1 MVMQKY
7 FVILLLGGLGL
18 GLASCG
24 PEKIQHH
31 TEITAVPFG
40 SLPDGRE
47 ATLYTL
53 NSPAGMMMAVTD
65 YGGIITSLTA
75 PDRDGILEDI
85 VLGYDNLNA
94 YLEETPYFGAI
105 IGRYGNRIAGGSFSL
120 DGETYELAVNNG
132 ENHLHGGLKG
142 FDKVLWDAEPFSDG
156 EDRGIVF
163 RYVSRDDEEGYPGN
177 LTVEVTYRLTSD
189 DRVVF
194 TYEATTDAATPVN
207 LTQHSYFNLAGPSSS
222 SILDHQLTLSADS
235 FTPID
240 VGLIPT
246 GEIRSVAGTAFD
258 FRTPVDIGARIDSGG
273 EQLDFGLGY
282 DHNFVLSDT
291 TEGLRLAARVFEPES
306 GRIMKVFTTEPGI
319 QFYSGNFLD
328 GSLMG
333 KNGNPYEYRS
343 GFCLE
348 TQHFPNSPNQP
359 DFPSTILRPGETY
372 STQTVY
378 AFSTDGD

>member
-1 MVMQKY
+1 MVMHKY
-7 FVILLLGGLGL
+7 FVILLISGL
-18 GLASCG
+18 GLAGCSL
-24 PEKIQHH
+24 EKIELN
-31 TEITAVPFG
+31 TDVTAAPFG
-40 SLPDGRE
+40 RLPDGRQ

-53 NSPAGMMMAVTD
+53 VNPSGMMMAVTD

-85 VLGYDNLNA
+85 VLGYDNLEA
-94 YLEETPYFGAI
+94 YLDETPYFGAI
-105 IGRYGNRIAGGSFSL
+105 IGRYGNRIANGRFFL
-120 DGETYELAVNNG
+120 DGETFELAVNNG

-163 RYVSRDDEEGYPGN
+163 RYLSPEDEEGYPGN

-189 DRVVF
+189 DRVIF

-222 SILDHQLTLSADS
+222 SILDHELMLSADR

-240 VGLIPT
+240 AGLIPT

-258 FRTPVDIGARIDSGG
+258 FRTPVDIGARIGSGG

-306 GRIMKVFTTEPGI
+306 GRIMTVFTTEPGI

-333 KNGNPYEYRS
+333 KNGNPYDYRS

-359 DFPSTILRPGETY
+359 DFPSTILRPGERY

-378 AFSTDGD
+378 AFSTDRD

>member
-1 MVMQKY
+1 MQKI
-7 FVILLLGGLGL
+7 FVLLLLSGLGGVGCSL
-18 GLASCG
+18 
-24 PEKIQHH
+24 EK
-31 TEITAVPFG
+31 TELNTDITAVPFG
-40 SLPDGRE
+40 SLPDGRQ
-47 ATLYTL
+47 ATLYSL
-53 NSPAGMMMAVTD
+53 VSPSGMTMTITD

-85 VLGYDNLNA
+85 VLGYDNLEA

-105 IGRYGNRIAGGSFSL
+105 IGRYGNRIAGGRFSL
-120 DGETYELAVNNG
+120 GGETFELAVNNG

-156 EDRGIVF
+156 DDRGIVF
-163 RYVSRDDEEGYPGN
+163 SYVSVDGEEGYPGE
-177 LTVEVTYRLTSD
+177 LSVEVTYRLTSD

-194 TYEATTDAATPVN
+194 TYEATTDEATPIN
-207 LTQHSYFNLAGPSSS
+207 LTQHSYFNLAGPSSG
-222 SILDHQLTLSADS
+222 SILHHELMLSAES
-235 FTPID
+235 FTAID

-246 GEIRSVAGTAFD
+246 GEIRSVEGTAFD
-258 FRTPVDIGARIDSGG
+258 FRTPVAIGERIGSGG

-306 GRIMKVFTTEPGI
+306 GRIMTVFTTEPGI

-328 GSLMG
+328 GSLIG

-348 TQHFPNSPNQP
+348 TQHFPNSPNQS
-359 DFPSTILRPGETY
+359 DFPSTILRPGELY

-378 AFSTDGD
+378 AFSTTGTD